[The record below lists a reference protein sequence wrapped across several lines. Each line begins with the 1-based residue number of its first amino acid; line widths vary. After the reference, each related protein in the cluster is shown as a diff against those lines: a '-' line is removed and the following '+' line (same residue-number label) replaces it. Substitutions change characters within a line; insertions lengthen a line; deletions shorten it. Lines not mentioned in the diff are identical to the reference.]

1 MRSGKAPKKKPEDL
15 KRTALRE
22 LEMTTEDW
30 HEFEHGVQLFN
41 SGKFWNSHEAWEEV
55 WRRHDEDERVFL
67 QGIIQL
73 AAAFHQLVGRKSFK
87 GMMANFEKAYTKLE
101 LFKPEFLG
109 VQVDPLLEAIRWS
122 KEEALRLGDH
132 DLEKF
137 NVNKIPKMVF
147 RKPTNPDLM
156 VGMRDFIRSAEFG
169 EGLKN
174 FNTGYYWEAH
184 EIWEESWREQD
195 SEAKEFAQS
204 FVQVSC
210 GYSFLK
216 QGKLGSAKYVFEKAV
231 ERLRQFEY
239 LECGVEITP
248 LIQQLERLLGE
259 LDGLPLI
266 GSINGR
272 MEKPVIT
279 LKPQNGHAVQV

>member
-1 MRSGKAPKKKPEDL
+1 
-15 KRTALRE
+15 
-22 LEMTTEDW
+22 
-30 HEFEHGVQLFN
+30 
-41 SGKFWNSHEAWEEV
+41 
-55 WRRHDEDERVFL
+55 
-67 QGIIQL
+67 
-73 AAAFHQLVGRKSFK
+73 
-87 GMMANFEKAYTKLE
+87 MMNNFDKAYTKLD

-122 KEEALRLGDH
+122 KEEALRLGD
-132 DLEKF
+132 DELEKF
-137 NVNKIPKMVF
+137 NVNKIPKMMF

-174 FNTGYYWEAH
+174 FNTGYFWEAH
-184 EIWEESWREQD
+184 EIWEESWRDQD
-195 SEAKEFAQS
+195 AEAKEFAQS
-204 FVQVSC
+204 FVQLAS

-216 QGKLGSAKYVFEKAV
+216 QGKVGSAKYLFEKAV

-248 LIQQLERLLGE
+248 LIQQVERLMGE
-259 LDGLPLI
+259 LDGLPPN

-272 MEKPVIT
+272 MGKPVIT

>member
-1 MRSGKAPKKKPEDL
+1 MRSGRTPKKKPEDL
-15 KRTALRE
+15 KRTGLRE
-22 LEMTTEDW
+22 LEMATEDW
-30 HEFEHGVQLFN
+30 QEFEHGVQLFN
-41 SGKFWNSHEAWEEV
+41 SGKFWHSHEAWEEV

-73 AAAFHQLVGRKSFK
+73 AAAYHQLVGRKSFK
-87 GMMANFEKAYTKLE
+87 GMMNNFDKAYAKLE
-101 LFKPEFLG
+101 VFRPEYLG

-132 DLEKF
+132 DLESF

-174 FNTGYYWEAH
+174 FNSGYFWEAH
-184 EIWEESWREQD
+184 EIWEESWRDQD
-195 SEAKEFAQS
+195 AEAKEFAQS
-204 FVQVSC
+204 FVQLAS

-216 QGKLGSAKYVFEKAV
+216 QGKVGSAKYILEKAV

-248 LIQQLERLLGE
+248 LIQQLEAHE
-259 LDGLPLI
+259 
-266 GSINGR
+266 
-272 MEKPVIT
+272 
-279 LKPQNGHAVQV
+279 